1 MLRIQ
6 ARIPVVVM
14 GETGCGK
21 TSLVKFLA
29 EAVGA
34 QFRHLDFH
42 AGITDNNIPII
53 RKSQVKGSEEGG
65 GVVKRDLWGGLET
78 RL

>member
-21 TSLVKFLA
+21 TSLVKFLSV
-29 EAVGA
+29 AVNA
-34 QFRHLDFH
+34 NFQHLDFH
-42 AGITDNNIPII
+42 SGITDENIRLIAYI
-53 RKSQVKGSEEGG
+53 LLIFLIKRK
-65 GVVKRDLWGGLET
+65 DN
-78 RL
+78 

>member
-29 EAVGA
+29 VAVGA

-42 AGITDNNIPII
+42 AGISDKNILNAILN
-53 RKSQVKGSEEGG
+53 KKEGA
-65 GVVKRDLWGGLET
+65 KWGLDKQEASSA
-78 RL
+78 

>member
-21 TSLVKFLA
+21 TSLVKFLSV
-29 EAVGA
+29 AVGA
-34 QFRHLDFH
+34 NYQRLDFH
-42 AGITDNNIPII
+42 AGISDKNILTTTHQNFQLIMSKNN
-53 RKSQVKGSEEGG
+53 
-65 GVVKRDLWGGLET
+65 
-78 RL
+78 